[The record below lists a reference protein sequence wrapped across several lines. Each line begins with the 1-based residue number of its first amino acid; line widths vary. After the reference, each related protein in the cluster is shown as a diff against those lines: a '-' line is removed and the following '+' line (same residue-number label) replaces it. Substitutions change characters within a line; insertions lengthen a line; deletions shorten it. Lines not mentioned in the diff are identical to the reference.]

1 MDSNYIFIVKK
12 YFMMELIFAL
22 LPLVGIFIFY
32 LIPAIF
38 IIWFLFKLIK
48 IQQEQTEIL
57 KSISDKLNRNI

>member
-1 MDSNYIFIVKK
+1 
-12 YFMMELIFAL
+12 MELIFAL
-22 LPLVGIFIFY
+22 LPLIGIFIFY

-38 IIWFLFKLIK
+38 IIWFLFKFIK